1 MKRQNR
7 LINILLAAARIVF
20 GITFVFSGFVKAV
33 DPVGFAYK
41 IEDYLISFQ
50 LVQFIPLALT
60 FAVVLILV
68 EFLLGVF
75 VLLGLYRKPTTLL
88 AVLFMGVMTP
98 LTLYIALANPVK
110 DCGCFGDALVISNW
124 HTFYKNI
131 VLLSVAVFLLVYRNK
146 IKPLFSA
153 KSKLFVTG
161 YVFLFS
167 LLFCLYNILYLP
179 LMDFRPHKV
188 GVNIPA
194 QMEDDLS
201 KNDIYENIYVYEKD
215 GVQEEFTEDNFPW
228 EDSTWTFVDYKS
240 KLVKEGEQPVMD
252 EFHITAYAKDAT
264 GAFVANGDITSQVL
278 DEPIVLFVVSLSL
291 ADANDEG
298 MQQIVA
304 LANHLAASNIKL
316 HIATSTQASAI
327 NEWHKQWGTPN
338 VHYAQ
343 MDELT
348 LKTIVRSNPGLLLLK
363 KGTIEGKWSS
373 RNLPS
378 ATKLDKII
386 AKIEAAG
393 TGLPTNNK
401 TRARLLIICAIFVI
415 PLLGIGWY
423 DKKSYKN

>member
-179 LMDFRPHKV
+179 LMDFRPYKV

-386 AKIEAAG
+386 AKIGAAG

>member
-153 KSKLFVTG
+153 KSKLFVTE

-179 LMDFRPHKV
+179 LMDFRPYKV

-291 ADANDEG
+291 VDANDEG

-423 DKKSYKN
+423 DKKRYKN